1 MLVLVTYD
9 VNTETPEGKKRL
21 RRVAKTCTKYGVR
34 VQNSVFECDVDASQE
49 KLLRNEILSLINE
62 KTDSIRFYN
71 LGDHYTKKIEH
82 YGAKPMFDQEGPLV
96 F

>member
-9 VNTETPEGKKRL
+9 VNTESLEGKRRL
-21 RRVAKTCTKYGVR
+21 QKVAKVCMRYGVR
-34 VQNSVFECDVDASQE
+34 VQNSVFECDVDPAQR
-49 KLLRNEILSLINE
+49 KMLRHEILTIINE

-71 LGDHYTKKIEH
+71 LGKHYTDRIEH
-82 YGAKPMFDQEGPLV
+82 YGAKPTFDKEGPLV